1 MLTAALL
8 LVLCGCASER
18 KGGETQQDAYAIPN
32 PLVVG
37 TLSSPTSFFIYRGD
51 TLGADHDRVMQL
63 AAEKHLQVQFK
74 TARSMQELLTMAQNR
89 QVHLVA
95 CNVPIDDEHS
105 QVLHCG
111 ETVTT
116 SQVLVQPR
124 GGRRI
129 RSVAQLAGREV
140 WVERG
145 SKYEAT
151 LAELNSEL
159 HGRIKVHTVDP
170 DSANAEELVT
180 QVSEGKIGL
189 TIIDN
194 DIAKMDRRYSPN
206 VNIDLEV
213 GFPQRS
219 SWAVNTADGWLADSI
234 DAWSTSKRTLLFA
247 DDVNSRYFGQDQAG
261 GGQWKH
267 SQGRASWSQPG
278 TGRRYVRH
286 AGDVSAFDSLF
297 RAYAGITPYDW
308 RFLAAIAQAE
318 SGFDPTEVSWAGA
331 RGLMQIMP
339 GTGRSLGYSPEQLMD
354 PDINVRAAAM
364 LLRQLDG
371 QMARYASDPAE
382 RRRFVLA
389 AYNAGA
395 AHIVDA
401 VNLAEKYGLN
411 PHVWVGN
418 VEQALQWKSTP
429 RYYNDPVCRYGYMR
443 SGETVNYVRR
453 VESLYGGF

>member
-18 KGGETQQDAYAIPN
+18 KGGKAQQDAYAIPN
-32 PLVVG
+32 PLIVG

-51 TLGADHDRVMQL
+51 TLGADHDRVMELSQ
-63 AAEKHLQVQFK
+63 EKHVQVQFK
-74 TARSMQELLTMAQNR
+74 TARSMQELLTMLQNR

-116 SQVLVQPR
+116 SQVLVQPK
-124 GGRRI
+124 GGPRVRN
-129 RSVAQLAGREV
+129 VAQLAGREV
-140 WVERG
+140 WVEKG

-151 LAELNSEL
+151 LMEINSEL
-159 HGRIKVHTVDP
+159 GGRIRVHTVNP
-170 DSANAEELVT
+170 DSTNADELVT

-189 TIIDN
+189 TVIDN
-194 DIAKMDRRYSPN
+194 NIAKVDRRYSPN

-247 DDVNSRYFGQDQAG
+247 NDVNSRYYGQDQAG
-261 GGQWKH
+261 HQWR
-267 SQGRASWSQPG
+267 SSAGRSTWTAPG
-278 TGRRYVRH
+278 GRRYVRH

-297 RAYAGITPYDW
+297 RAYAGLSPYDW

-318 SGFDPTEVSWAGA
+318 SGFDPGDISWAGA
-331 RGLMQIMP
+331 RGLMQVMP
-339 GTGRSLGYSPEQLMD
+339 STARGMGYSADQLMD
-354 PDINVRAAAM
+354 PEINVRVAAM

-371 QMARYASDPAE
+371 QMAQYTTDPAE

-389 AYNAGA
+389 AYNAGS
-395 AHIVDA
+395 AHVADA
-401 VNLAEKYGLN
+401 VRLAEKYGLN
-411 PHVWVGN
+411 PHVWNGN
-418 VEQALQWKSTP
+418 VEQAMRWKSNP
-429 RYYNDPVCRYGYMR
+429 HYYNDPVCRYGYMR
-443 SGETVNYVRR
+443 SDETVNYVRR
-453 VESLYGGF
+453 VESYYGGF